1 VVFRDW
7 ANVSFQDQQ
16 DHFWSF
22 FGLVIGLSAAA
33 AILTQLQ
40 SYGDRALNENKK
52 KANFIRLLRKVMNAP
67 INLYFD
73 VTPANEIS
81 QMVDADFSKY
91 DGFKDSIQGILYPA
105 YALV

>member
-1 VVFRDW
+1 
-7 ANVSFQDQQ
+7 
-16 DHFWSF
+16 
-22 FGLVIGLSAAA
+22 
-33 AILTQLQ
+33 
-40 SYGDRALNENKK
+40 
-52 KANFIRLLRKVMNAP
+52 MNAP

-105 YALV
+105 YALI